1 MDIER
6 KRIKTNREISNIIR
20 ELMMIKNSFDIKI
33 LSERVM
39 VIKVYYV
46 ISRFGRIFGCF
57 YLCLKFFF
65 EVFKIFFIMNI
76 FFCLISYVIFFIFI
90 LIICTDII
98 KI

>member
-6 KRIKTNREISNIIR
+6 KRIKINREISNIIR

-57 YLCLKFFF
+57 YLCLNFFSRF
-65 EVFKIFFIMNI
+65 LRFF
-76 FFCLISYVIFFIFI
+76 L
-90 LIICTDII
+90 L
-98 KI
+98 

>member
-46 ISRFGRIFGCF
+46 TSRFGRIFGCF
-57 YLCLKFFF
+57 YLCLKIFF
-65 EVFKIFFIMNI
+65 EVFKILIYYEYFFSFNKLCNI
-76 FFCLISYVIFFIFI
+76 FYIYFNYLYGYY
-90 LIICTDII
+90 
-98 KI
+98 

>member
-57 YLCLKFFF
+57 YLCLRKFF

-76 FFCLISYVIFFIFI
+76 FFRLISYVIFFIFI

-98 KI
+98 KK

>member
-46 ISRFGRIFGCF
+46 KSRFGRIFGCF
-57 YLCLKFFF
+57 YLCLRKFF

-76 FFCLISYVIFFIFI
+76 FLRLISYVIYFIFI

-98 KI
+98 KK